1 MVIMPA
7 LFAFAFTSENRMVH
21 RMREVANETEHALQT
36 VEWADREHRRRQ
48 GQQGSIASEHAQ
60 KEKEESLRT
69 LYRKAIHESAVR
81 IVPGTTL
88 GPHHLVANYIQE
100 NPFKLLATVG
110 IPSVAYIFWGRTTK
124 DHLNFQMKLLHTRK
138 ALNRPPNDIPEF
150 VFAGFLRAH
159 DSNL

>member
-7 LFAFAFTSENRMVH
+7 LFAFAFSSENRMVY
-21 RMREVANETEHALQT
+21 RMREVANETEHTLQT

-48 GQQGSIASEHAQ
+48 TQRGSVASDHAQ

-69 LYRKAIHESAVR
+69 LYRKAIHDSAVR
-81 IVPGTTL
+81 IIPGTSL
-88 GPHHLVANYIQE
+88 GPHHQVANYIQE

-124 DHLNFQMKLLHTRK
+124 EHLNFQMKLLHTRK
-138 ALNRPPNDIPEF
+138 ALNLTTNW
-150 VFAGFLRAH
+150 L
-159 DSNL
+159 S